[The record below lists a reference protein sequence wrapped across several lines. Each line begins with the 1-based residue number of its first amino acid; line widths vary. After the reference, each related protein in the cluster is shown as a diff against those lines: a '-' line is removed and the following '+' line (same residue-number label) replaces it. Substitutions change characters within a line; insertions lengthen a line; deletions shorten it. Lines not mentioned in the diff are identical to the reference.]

1 MIAQNATEG
10 WLFTFFHQW
19 VAQYVSLRNMTQY
32 VWSTTLRFVK
42 WTETVA
48 SRCSSKWMFL
58 KISHILQENTFFH
71 RTPTVAASEY
81 VFLKKLAGLSPN
93 PWSLLKNWVD
103 LLLLFS
109 NLSLFKVG
117 LSPSKKI
124 LFVCFSESPLKMME
138 NAFCFI
144 SKALFLLSIFKCLSW
159 LFGHIEKTA

>member
-109 NLSLFKVG
+109 NLTLFKVG
-117 LSPSKKI
+117 LSPSKKNSFCLLQWKPFKNDGKCF
-124 LFVCFSESPLKMME
+124 LFHLESSFP
-138 NAFCFI
+138 
-144 SKALFLLSIFKCLSW
+144 SQ
-159 LFGHIEKTA
+159 HI

>member
-19 VAQYVSLRNMTQY
+19 VAQYVSLRNMMQY

-117 LSPSKKI
+117 LSPSKKNYFCLLQWKPFKNDGKCF
-124 LFVCFSESPLKMME
+124 LFHLESSFP
-138 NAFCFI
+138 
-144 SKALFLLSIFKCLSW
+144 SQ
-159 LFGHIEKTA
+159 HI